1 MKSIII
7 SCPTLQ
13 YELKAALQEAGSD
26 TAIHFIPQRLHS
38 VPEELHTHLQEV
50 IDSITDVD
58 RIYICISSC
67 GGSTLGLKATTA
79 ELVIPRTRDC
89 VDILLSQKEHPI
101 EAIDRPFDGC
111 LFTKGWVDF
120 NQSSEDSLKN
130 LTKRKGKE
138 YAESY
143 IRSIYGSF
151 NKFYYIDTGLGHMD
165 DIETRMEPMV
175 KVLNGST
182 CKICGGFGILR
193 KIAANNI
200 DSDFIVVPKGQ
211 TVENVDFLQWVF

>member
-1 MKSIII
+1 MKSVII

-13 YELKAALQEAGSD
+13 YELKTALQEAGND
-26 TAIHFIPQRLHS
+26 TPIKFIPQRLHA
-38 VPEELHTHLQEV
+38 VPQELHTHLQTV

-89 VDILLSQKEHPI
+89 VDILLSQKEKHI
-101 EAIDRPFDGC
+101 EDIDRPFDGC
-111 LFTKGWVDF
+111 LFTKGWADF
-120 NQSSEDSLKN
+120 NENSEDSLKN

-143 IRSIYGSF
+143 MRKLYGSF
-151 NKFYYIDTGLGHMD
+151 NKFYYIDTGLGHME

-175 KVLNGST
+175 KVLDGST
-182 CKICGGFGILR
+182 CKICGGFGVLR
-193 KIAANNI
+193 KIATGNI
-200 DSDFIVVPKGQ
+200 DSDFIVVPKGE